1 MKGWPRG
8 QWRAYSPKAPGS
20 FGDGIERVS
29 IHPKRTTAMK
39 QQSTFIFRIIPILLA
54 VLSTSFSG
62 NAQSLVEQDLLAPI
76 GSSWHM
82 RALQTV
88 PEEQIPIEPIVWAYE
103 SAVGNDL
110 FGATYSILDPSEV
123 AGSESFPAT
132 DRVVRKVS
140 DFDPQNITYTFQDV
154 QSGIVLELGSFGPVL
169 NTNYRAPGLAFAY
182 PLEHGA
188 SVSDWFCYT
197 TSSISGTVDYCGTTT
212 ITLDAIGTLHLPI
225 GTFNDVHRV
234 TTRRAIIP
242 VPVEEGVDST
252 ILTINEWYVAG
263 TPFPLLQ
270 FSKLQSPDGSVTRTG
285 QVIDENSLVGI
296 LETREQ
302 QQLEVFPNPT
312 SGIVNVTTSARD
324 ERAELIALDGR
335 LVRQLWLNA
344 VDGQRTI
351 DLSDVPDGV
360 YHLSIWDD
368 VSVRSTKV
376 VVAH

>member
-1 MKGWPRG
+1 MKHPS
-8 QWRAYSPKAPGS
+8 A
-20 FGDGIERVS
+20 S
-29 IHPKRTTAMK
+29 ILRT
-39 QQSTFIFRIIPILLA
+39 IPFTLL
-54 VLSTSFSG
+54 VLSTAVTA

-76 GSSWHM
+76 GSAWHM

-88 PEEQIPIEPIVWAYE
+88 PEEQIPIEPIVWAYT

-110 FGATYSILDPSEV
+110 FGATYTIMDPAEV
-123 AGSESFPAT
+123 AGSGAFPAT

-154 QSGIVLELGSFGPVL
+154 QSGIVLDLGSYGPVL

-188 SVSDWFCYT
+188 SVSDWFCYS

-212 ITLDAIGTLHLPI
+212 ITLDAIGTLQLPF
-225 GTFNDVHRV
+225 GTFADVHRV

-296 LETREQ
+296 LETRRQ
-302 QQLEVFPNPT
+302 QRLEAFPNPT
-312 SGIVNVTTSARD
+312 AGIVNVTTNTSD

-335 LVRQLWLNA
+335 MVRQLGLNA